1 MKISDHK
8 HRMPDGNCVRCS
20 KPLTGASGIEWDDR
34 PKPGDLSVCGYC
46 GYLRTYADDLTLR
59 ELTAAELDAF
69 MRDPEMSDLVQR
81 MRRTV
86 RAAGKIGT

>member
-8 HRMPDGNCVRCS
+8 HRMPDGNCVRCG
-20 KPLTGASGIEWDDR
+20 KKLTGASGIDVDDR
-34 PKPGDLSVCGYC
+34 PNPGDLSVCVCC
-46 GYLRTYADDLTLR
+46 GYLRTFAEDLTLR
-59 ELTAAELDAF
+59 ELTAVELDAF